1 MDKFVPRRKMGKKAR
16 KLLAAKSRKTW
27 TFSPVT
33 RTVESKKIYDRKKI
47 SRALKNEDAE

>member
-1 MDKFVPRRKMGKKAR
+1 MDKFVSRRKMSKKAR

-27 TFSPVT
+27 AFSPVT
-33 RTVESKKIYDRKKI
+33 RTVDSKKIYDRKKI